1 MQRIDRTL
9 PSPAENLA
17 LDEAFLELAE
27 GKNADYEFLR
37 LWESPQSF
45 VVVGRSSRIRQE
57 VDEPA
62 CTERGIPILR
72 RSSGGAAVVVGPGCL
87 MYAVVLSLRLR
98 PELKDIGH
106 AHAFVLGRLAEALIA
121 RLPNIGTISRAGTSD
136 LVLSDGRSPSV
147 LRKFSGNS
155 LRMKRTHLLY
165 HGTLLYAFDLS
176 LLGKYLKMPPKQPKY
191 RETREHLDFVTNLPA
206 TRQQLMDA
214 LGTAWPTENNVVDIP
229 SKLVAELVQTR
240 YGSRRWNYDFA

>member
-1 MQRIDRTL
+1 
-9 PSPAENLA
+9 
-17 LDEAFLELAE
+17 
-27 GKNADYEFLR
+27 
-37 LWESPQSF
+37 
-45 VVVGRSSRIRQE
+45 
-57 VDEPA
+57 
-62 CTERGIPILR
+62 
-72 RSSGGAAVVVGPGCL
+72 
-87 MYAVVLSLRLR
+87 
-98 PELKDIGH
+98 
-106 AHAFVLGRLAEALIA
+106 
-121 RLPNIGTISRAGTSD
+121 
-136 LVLSDGRSPSV
+136 
-147 LRKFSGNS
+147 
-155 LRMKRTHLLY
+155 MKRTHLLY